1 MYKYTVFKYLYAH
14 PYPSYTVN
22 VNSVCPVPRGG
33 KPNAKNDLT
42 TVSSF
47 ATDKGS
53 PPRPGF
59 GGCAQETVCAAR
71 FLSNDFYSCWIA
83 DIYFTEEIRVPDSSW
98 FFFQKVVLEQLN
110 TFTIISSILR
120 KDWKTMASEI
130 TTAYKPFKMNFLIH
144 SAIWKIYNV
153 LGLAR

>member
-53 PPRPGF
+53 PPRLGF

-71 FLSNDFYSCWIA
+71 FLSNDFYSC
-83 DIYFTEEIRVPDSSW
+83 
-98 FFFQKVVLEQLN
+98 
-110 TFTIISSILR
+110 
-120 KDWKTMASEI
+120 
-130 TTAYKPFKMNFLIH
+130 
-144 SAIWKIYNV
+144 
-153 LGLAR
+153 